1 MRITTHNCIAP
12 VIVAV
17 TPTRGQLEN
26 YKNKYKLDVVIVAK
40 SQTAGTSVKEGS
52 QETKR
57 VPTANRVPQNCLILC
72 FEDVNYSM
80 EQACANEAC

>member
-26 YKNKYKLDVVIVAK
+26 IKTNKLDVFIVAK

-52 QETKR
+52 QEIKR
-57 VPTANRVPQNCLILC
+57 FPTANKVPQNCLILC
-72 FEDVNYSM
+72 FDDVNYSM
-80 EQACANEAC
+80 DQVCANEAL